1 MTTEDKKIENS
12 DRVKAKAKEKTF
24 QRRSTDKSD
33 HLVWDKTGNL
43 PLLPLRGVVIYP
55 NVLLSFDV
63 GRERSILALQKAME
77 NDNELILSG
86 QKNVEDLHPE
96 PEDIYD
102 VGTRALVRQ
111 ILELP
116 DGSYKVLVYGLERV
130 KIDDY
135 TQVKSFYEVDY
146 TALPDE
152 DAENTPSLTAASRVM
167 GSHFQTYASLTEH
180 VAPDAVTLILNES
193 DVGKAADLVAGQ
205 LRINISE
212 QQELLQTS
220 SVVERVRLIID
231 LLQRE
236 IQLAELEQKITAE
249 VQFKLDKNQ
258 KDYYLREQVRA
269 IQEEL
274 GEEAD
279 SSSEVDALRQKLDE
293 SGIPEEHKPKL
304 HKELDRLSRMPSHFP
319 EYATQRTWLETLLD
333 LPFGRMDKEKHDIN
347 AARKILERDHFGME
361 KVKERILEH
370 LAVRKLQLEKESDHK
385 QRGPIL
391 CFVGPPG
398 TGKTSIARAI
408 AEAVGRRYIRVSLGG
423 IRDEAEIRGHRRTY
437 IGSMPGRI
445 IQGIRQV
452 ESDNPLFLLDEVD
465 KLGDDFRG
473 DPSSALL
480 EVLDPEQNNSFR
492 DHYVEIPYDLSN
504 VLFITT
510 ANTTDT
516 IPGPLLDRME
526 VIELS
531 GYTEAEKIE
540 IAVRHLIPRARKRH
554 GLTGKELS
562 IRRPAIAKIIQGYT
576 AEAGVRQLEREISH
590 LCRRAALAIAEKGES
605 SLTVTAAR
613 VPELL
618 GNPRFTYDI
627 AEKTDQ
633 VGVATGLAWTWAGG
647 DTLTVEVNVMPGKGD
662 LILTG
667 KLGDVMKESA
677 QAALTYILSRA
688 EDLKIDPAKTREQDI
703 HIHVPAGAIPKDGPS
718 AGITLATALASA
730 LTGRAVRHEI
740 AMTGEVT
747 LRGRVLPIGGLK
759 EKSVAAARAQIKH
772 VLLPKENERDLSEIP
787 ESVKEKL
794 KFSLVD
800 HMDDV
805 LSLALLPPEEP
816 EQNTLE

>member
-1 MTTEDKKIENS
+1 MTTEDKKIEEK
-12 DRVKAKAKEKTF
+12 DKAEGLVTETSS
-24 QRRSTDKSD
+24 STATSDKSG
-33 HLVWDKTGNL
+33 HPVRSGMENL

-55 NVLLSFDV
+55 NVLRSFDV

-77 NDNELILSG
+77 NNNELILAG

-116 DGSYKVLVYGLERV
+116 DESFKVLVYGLERV
-130 KIDDY
+130 KIEDY
-135 TQVKSFYEVDY
+135 TQVKSFYEVDF

-152 DAENTPSLTAASRVM
+152 DAEDTPNLTAAGRVM
-167 GSHFQTYASLTEH
+167 GSHFQTYASLTDH

-193 DVGKAADLVAGQ
+193 DIGKAADLVAGQ
-205 LRINISE
+205 LRINMLE
-212 QQELLQTS
+212 QQKLLKTS
-220 SVVERVRLIID
+220 SVVERVRLIIN

-258 KDYYLREQVRA
+258 KEYYLRAQVRA

-279 SSSEVDALRQKLDE
+279 SVGEMDALRKKLDE
-293 SGIPEEHKPKL
+293 SGIPDEHKPKL
-304 HKELDRLSRMPSHFP
+304 YKELDRLSRMPSHFP
-319 EYATQRTWLETLLD
+319 EYATQRSWLETLLE
-333 LPFGRMDKEKHDIN
+333 LPFGQMDKEKYDLSS
-347 AARKILERDHFGME
+347 ARQILERDHYGME
-361 KVKERILEH
+361 KVKERIMEH
-370 LAVRKLQLEKESDHK
+370 LAVRKLQVDKGNDMEL
-385 QRGPIL
+385 RGPIL
-391 CFVGPPG
+391 CLVGPPG
-398 TGKTSIARAI
+398 TGTTSIARAI

-452 ESDNPLFLLDEVD
+452 ETDNPLFLLDEVD

-510 ANTTDT
+510 ANTTET

-554 GLTGKELS
+554 GLTCKELQV
-562 IRRPAIAKIIQGYT
+562 RRPAIALIIQGYT

-590 LCRRAALAIAEKGES
+590 LCRRTALAIAEKGES
-605 SLTVTAAR
+605 SLTVTNNR
-613 VPELL
+613 VAELL
-618 GNPRFTYDI
+618 GNPRYSYDM

-633 VGVATGLAWTWAGG
+633 IGVATGLAWTWAGG
-647 DTLTVEVNVMPGKGD
+647 DTLTIEVNVMPGKGE
-662 LILTG
+662 LRLTG

-677 QAALTYILSRA
+677 QAALTYILSRSA
-688 EDLKIDPAKTREQDI
+688 DLNIDPEKTREQDI
-703 HIHVPAGAIPKDGPS
+703 HLHVPAGAIPKDGPS

-730 LTGRAVRHEI
+730 LTGRPVRHEI

-759 EKSVAAARAQIKH
+759 EKAVAAARAKIEH

-787 ESVKEKL
+787 DSVKEKL

-800 HMDDV
+800 HMDEV
-805 LSLALLPPEEP
+805 LDLALLPAKAEK
-816 EQNTLE
+816 

>member
-1 MTTEDKKIENS
+1 MTK
-12 DRVKAKAKEKTF
+12 KEK
-24 QRRSTDKSD
+24 SVEKKDKAEEETRKKTSRAKSANNSE
-33 HLVWDKTGNL
+33 HLSWDKMGNL

-63 GRERSILALQKAME
+63 GRERSILALQKTMDS
-77 NDNELILSG
+77 DNELVLAG
-86 QKNVEDLHPE
+86 QKNVEDLHPD

-116 DGSYKVLVYGLERV
+116 DESYKVLVYGLERV

-146 TALPDE
+146 TALPDQDTE
-152 DAENTPSLTAASRVM
+152 DSPSLTAAGRVM

-180 VAPDAVTLILNES
+180 VAPDAVTLILNETN
-193 DVGKAADLVAGQ
+193 VGKAADLVAGQ
-205 LRINISE
+205 LRINMNE
-212 QQELLQTS
+212 QQKLLKTP

-274 GEEAD
+274 GEEVD
-279 SSSEVDALRQKLDE
+279 SAGEMDALRRKLEE

-319 EYATQRTWLETLLD
+319 EYATQRSWLETLLE
-333 LPFGRMDKEKHDIN
+333 LSFGRMDKEKHDLN
-347 AARKILERDHFGME
+347 AARKILKRDHYGME
-361 KVKERILEH
+361 KVKERIMEH
-370 LAVRKLQLEKESDHK
+370 LAVRKLQVEKDSNLK
-385 QRGPIL
+385 LRGPIL

-408 AEAVGRRYIRVSLGG
+408 AEALGRRYIRVSLGG

-452 ESDNPLFLLDEVD
+452 ETDNPLFLLDEVD

-492 DHYVEIPYDLSN
+492 DHYIEIPYDLSN

-554 GLTGKELS
+554 GLTGKELQV
-562 IRRPAIAKIIQGYT
+562 RRPAIAKIIQGYT

-590 LCRRAALAIAEKGES
+590 LCRRAALTIAEKGEIF
-605 SLTVTAAR
+605 LTVTPTK
-613 VPELL
+613 VPDLL
-618 GNPRFTYDI
+618 GNPRFSYDM

-647 DTLTVEVNVMPGKGD
+647 DTLTIEVNVIPGKGE
-662 LILTG
+662 LLLTG

-688 EDLKIDPAKTREQDI
+688 ESLGIDPEKTREQDI

-730 LTGRAVRHEI
+730 LTGRAVKHNI

-747 LRGRVLPIGGLK
+747 LRGRILSVGGLK
-759 EKSVAAARAQIKH
+759 EKSVAAARAQIEH

-794 KFSLVD
+794 KFRLVD

-805 LSLALLPPEEP
+805 LSLALLPFEGAK
-816 EQNTLE
+816 

>member
-1 MTTEDKKIENS
+1 MPRALFQKTGRAIYISHLDLM
-12 DRVKAKAKEKTF
+12 RVF
-24 QRRSTDKSD
+24 QRAFKRA
-33 HLVWDKTGNL
+33 GL
-43 PLLPLRGVVIYP
+43 PLTHTQGFNPRPSVSIALPLSVGIESRCE
-55 NVLLSFDV
+55 LLDFDLEGEKV
-63 GRERSILALQKAME
+63 ANEQILARLNE
-77 NDNELILSG
+77 NLVSG
-86 QKNVEDLHPE
+86 
-96 PEDIYD
+96 
-102 VGTRALVRQ
+102 
-111 ILELP
+111 
-116 DGSYKVLVYGLERV
+116 V
-130 KIDDY
+130 KILAVYDDFSKIKNLAY
-135 TQVKSFYEVDY
+135 LDCEVDLEY
-146 TALPDE
+146 DGGVPEGA
-152 DAENTPSLTAASRVM
+152 AE
-167 GSHFQTYASLTEH
+167 
-180 VAPDAVTLILNES
+180 
-193 DVGKAADLVAGQ
+193 
-205 LRINISE
+205 
-212 QQELLQTS
+212 
-220 SVVERVRLIID
+220 
-231 LLQRE
+231 E
-236 IQLAELEQKITAE
+236 IAEMFA
-249 VQFKLDKNQ
+249 
-258 KDYYLREQVRA
+258 R
-269 IQEEL
+269 
-274 GEEAD
+274 
-279 SSSEVDALRQKLDE
+279 DALTVEKKSKNGVTEQDIIPMIRRLKVEKGSDNKL
-293 SGIPEEHKPKL
+293 
-304 HKELDRLSRMPSHFP
+304 
-319 EYATQRTWLETLLD
+319 
-333 LPFGRMDKEKHDIN
+333 
-347 AARKILERDHFGME
+347 
-361 KVKERILEH
+361 
-370 LAVRKLQLEKESDHK
+370 
-385 QRGPIL
+385 RGPIL

-452 ESDNPLFLLDEVD
+452 ETDNPLFLLDEVD

-526 VIELS
+526 IIELS

-590 LCRRAALAIAEKGES
+590 LCRRAAVSIAEKGES
-605 SLTVTAAR
+605 SLTVTVSK
-613 VPELL
+613 VPDLL
-618 GNPRFTYDI
+618 GNPRFTYDM

-647 DTLTVEVNVMPGKGD
+647 DTLTVEVNVMPGKGE
-662 LILTG
+662 LLLTG

-688 EDLKIDPAKTREQDI
+688 EDLGINPEKTRGQDI

-730 LTGRAVRHEI
+730 LTGRAVRHNI

-747 LRGRVLPIGGLK
+747 LRGRILPIGGLK
-759 EKSVAAARAQIKH
+759 EKAVAAARAQIEH

-787 ESVKEKL
+787 ASVKEKL
-794 KFSLVD
+794 EFSLVD
-800 HMDDV
+800 HMDEV
-805 LSLALLPPEEP
+805 LNLALIEKKKPE
-816 EQNTLE
+816 

>member
-1 MTTEDKKIENS
+1 MTYEDKKAESKDKPVEDNKEVNTAES
-12 DRVKAKAKEKTF
+12 SEKT
-24 QRRSTDKSD
+24 D
-33 HLVWDKTGNL
+33 HLIWDKMGNL

-63 GRERSILALQKAME
+63 GRERSILALQEAME
-77 NDNELILSG
+77 NENELILAG

-116 DGSYKVLVYGLERV
+116 DDSYKVLVYGLERV
-130 KIDDY
+130 RIDAY

-152 DAENTPSLTAASRVM
+152 DVQDTPKLTAAGRVM

-180 VAPDAVTLILNES
+180 VAPDAVTLILSET

-205 LRINISE
+205 LRISMIE
-212 QQELLQTS
+212 QQTLLQTS

-231 LLQRE
+231 YLQRE

-258 KDYYLREQVRA
+258 KEYYLREQVRA

-274 GEEAD
+274 GDEAD
-279 SSSEVDALRQKLDE
+279 SVNEIDALRQKLDE

-304 HKELDRLSRMPSHFP
+304 HKELDRLSRMPTHFP
-319 EYATQRTWLETLLD
+319 EYATQRTWLETLLE
-333 LPFGRMDKEKHDIN
+333 LPFGRQDKEEYDLKL
-347 AARKILERDHFGME
+347 ARKILERDHYGMN
-361 KVKERILEH
+361 KVKERIMEH
-370 LAVRKLQLEKESDHK
+370 LAVHKLQVEKGSDHK
-385 QRGPIL
+385 LRGPIL

-452 ESDNPLFLLDEVD
+452 ETDNPLFLLDEVD

-526 VIELS
+526 IIELS

-590 LCRRAALAIAEKGES
+590 LCRRAAVSIAEKGES
-605 SLTVTAAR
+605 SLTVTVSK
-613 VPELL
+613 VPDLL
-618 GNPRFTYDI
+618 GNPRFTYDM

-647 DTLTVEVNVMPGKGD
+647 DTLTVEVNVMPGKGE
-662 LILTG
+662 LLLTG

-688 EDLKIDPAKTREQDI
+688 EDLGINPEKTRGQDI

-730 LTGRAVRHEI
+730 LTGRAVRHNI

-747 LRGRVLPIGGLK
+747 LRGRILPVGGLK
-759 EKSVAAARAQIKH
+759 EKAVAAARAQIEH

-787 ESVKEKL
+787 ASVKEKL
-794 KFSLVD
+794 EFSLVD
-800 HMDDV
+800 HMDEV
-805 LSLALLPPEEP
+805 LNLALIEKKKPE
-816 EQNTLE
+816 

>member
-1 MTTEDKKIENS
+1 MTYEDKKAESKDKPVEDKKEVNTAES
-12 DRVKAKAKEKTF
+12 SEKT
-24 QRRSTDKSD
+24 D
-33 HLVWDKTGNL
+33 HLIWDKMGNL

-63 GRERSILALQKAME
+63 GRERSILALQEAME
-77 NDNELILSG
+77 NENELILAG

-116 DGSYKVLVYGLERV
+116 DDSYKVLVYGLERV
-130 KIDDY
+130 RIDAY

-152 DAENTPSLTAASRVM
+152 DVQDTPKLTAAGRVM

-180 VAPDAVTLILNES
+180 VAPDAVTLILSET

-205 LRINISE
+205 LRISMIE
-212 QQELLQTS
+212 QQTLLQTS

-231 LLQRE
+231 YLQRE

-258 KDYYLREQVRA
+258 KEYYLREQVRA

-274 GEEAD
+274 GDEAD
-279 SSSEVDALRQKLDE
+279 SVNEIDALRQKLDE

-304 HKELDRLSRMPSHFP
+304 HKELDRLSRMPTHFP
-319 EYATQRTWLETLLD
+319 EYATQRTWLETLLE
-333 LPFGRMDKEKHDIN
+333 LPFGRQDKEEYDLKL
-347 AARKILERDHFGME
+347 ARKILERDHYGMN
-361 KVKERILEH
+361 KVKERIMEH
-370 LAVRKLQLEKESDHK
+370 LAVHKLQVEKGSDHK
-385 QRGPIL
+385 LRGPIL

-452 ESDNPLFLLDEVD
+452 ETDNPLFLLDEVD

-526 VIELS
+526 IIELS

-540 IAVRHLIPRARKRH
+540 
-554 GLTGKELS
+554 
-562 IRRPAIAKIIQGYT
+562 
-576 AEAGVRQLEREISH
+576 
-590 LCRRAALAIAEKGES
+590 
-605 SLTVTAAR
+605 
-613 VPELL
+613 
-618 GNPRFTYDI
+618 
-627 AEKTDQ
+627 
-633 VGVATGLAWTWAGG
+633 
-647 DTLTVEVNVMPGKGD
+647 
-662 LILTG
+662 
-667 KLGDVMKESA
+667 
-677 QAALTYILSRA
+677 
-688 EDLKIDPAKTREQDI
+688 
-703 HIHVPAGAIPKDGPS
+703 
-718 AGITLATALASA
+718 
-730 LTGRAVRHEI
+730 
-740 AMTGEVT
+740 
-747 LRGRVLPIGGLK
+747 
-759 EKSVAAARAQIKH
+759 
-772 VLLPKENERDLSEIP
+772 
-787 ESVKEKL
+787 
-794 KFSLVD
+794 
-800 HMDDV
+800 
-805 LSLALLPPEEP
+805 
-816 EQNTLE
+816 

>member
-1 MTTEDKKIENS
+1 MTTEEKKVEETGS
-12 DRVKAKAKEKTF
+12 AEELEEKTSQAKAKDNPDQLNWE
-24 QRRSTDKSD
+24 Q
-33 HLVWDKTGNL
+33 TGNL

-63 GRERSILALQKAME
+63 GRESSILALQKAMDS
-77 NDNELILSG
+77 NNELVLAG
-86 QKNVEDLHPE
+86 QKNIEDLHPG
-96 PEDIYD
+96 PEDIFD
-102 VGTRALVRQ
+102 VGTRSLVRQ

-116 DGSYKVLVYGLERV
+116 DDSYKVLVYGLERV

-146 TALPDE
+146 SALPDRDTE
-152 DAENTPSLTAASRVM
+152 DSPSLTAAGRVM
-167 GSHFQTYASLTEH
+167 GSHFQSYASLTDH
-180 VAPDAVTLILNES
+180 VAPDAVTLILNETN
-193 DVGKAADLVAGQ
+193 VGKAADLVAGQ
-205 LRINISE
+205 LRINVNE
-212 QQELLQTS
+212 QQKLLKTS
-220 SVVERVRLIID
+220 SVVERVHLIID

-249 VQFKLDKNQ
+249 VQFTLEKNQ
-258 KDYYLREQVRA
+258 KEYYLREQVRA

-274 GEEAD
+274 GEDAD
-279 SSSEVDALRQKLDE
+279 TVSEIDALRQKLE
-293 SGIPEEHKPKL
+293 KSGIPDAHKTKL

-319 EYATQRTWLETLLD
+319 ESSTQRSWLEILLE
-333 LPFGRMDKEKHDIN
+333 LPFGRMDKEKHDLN
-347 AARKILERDHFGME
+347 SARKILKRDHYGME
-361 KVKERILEH
+361 KVKERIMEH
-370 LAVRKLQLEKESDHK
+370 LAVRKLQVEKESDIK
-385 QRGPIL
+385 LKGPIL

-452 ESDNPLFLLDEVD
+452 ETDNPLFLLDEVD

-492 DHYVEIPYDLSN
+492 DHYIEIPYDLSN

-540 IAVRHLIPRARKRH
+540 IAVRHLIPRARERH
-554 GLTGKELS
+554 GLTGKELQV
-562 IRRPAIAKIIQGYT
+562 RRPAIAKIIQGYT

-605 SLTVTAAR
+605 ALTVTPTK

-618 GNPRFTYDI
+618 GKPRYSYDM

-647 DTLTVEVNVMPGKGD
+647 DTLTIEVNVIPGKGK
-662 LILTG
+662 LLLTG

-677 QAALTYILSRA
+677 QAALTYILGRA
-688 EDLKIDPAKTREQDI
+688 DDLNIDPEKTQEQDI
-703 HIHVPAGAIPKDGPS
+703 HIHLPAGAIPKDGPS

-730 LTGRAVRHEI
+730 LTGRAVKHNV

-747 LRGRVLPIGGLK
+747 LRGRVLPVGGLK

-787 ESVKEKL
+787 DSVKEKL
-794 KFSLVD
+794 EFTLVD

-805 LSLALLPPEEP
+805 LSLALLPFEEVS
-816 EQNTLE
+816 